1 MGCPQGSEEELCR
14 ERMGAQTVVL
24 KVRDQCD
31 WSQPEVPEGF
41 PEQVTSE
48 LISEG

>member
-14 ERMGAQTVVL
+14 ERMGAQTVVS
-24 KVRDQCD
+24 KVGYQCD
-31 WSQPEVPEGF
+31 WSQPEVPDGF

-48 LISEG
+48 LRSEG